1 VGAGTAVEAAQE
13 GFAVVRNGGGN
24 MVKEKLSSVDIDDLL
39 EIREHLQRQERRIV
53 EERERLR
60 KEKKEAGRRMAFV
73 DSEIERRQ

>member
-1 VGAGTAVEAAQE
+1 
-13 GFAVVRNGGGN
+13 
-24 MVKEKLSSVDIDDLL
+24 MVKEKLSDVDIDDLL

>member
-1 VGAGTAVEAAQE
+1 
-13 GFAVVRNGGGN
+13 